1 MDNAAA
7 SGGNN
12 GQNQGGYVP
21 MKFQLNSLIESE
33 GGKKQI
39 KIRNF

>member
-1 MDNAAA
+1 MNY
-7 SGGNN
+7 SN
-12 GQNQGGYVP
+12 GMNL
-21 MKFQLNSLIESE
+21 QLNSLVESE